1 MSINENWYQKDIG
14 EIETLL
20 QTSKNGIKSSDI
32 PKLTEKYGKNELTDK
47 KQKSTL
53 VMFLEQF
60 SDFLVIILIAAAIVS
75 AVLGDLE
82 SAIVIIAVIT
92 GNAILGTIQQK
103 KAESSLNSLKEMST
117 PEAKV
122 IRDGQI
128 GIVSSKDILPGD
140 VVVLEAGDFVC
151 ADGRLFETAALQIN
165 ESALTGESVSVE
177 KNTDVIDHEAGIG
190 LSLIHI

>member
-1 MSINENWYQKDIG
+1 MSINENWYQKDVG

-20 QTSKNGIKSSDI
+20 QTSKNGIKNSDI

-60 SDFLVIILIAAAIVS
+60 SDFLVIILIAAAIIS

-103 KAESSLNSLKEMST
+103 KARIFIK
-117 PEAKV
+117 
-122 IRDGQI
+122 
-128 GIVSSKDILPGD
+128 
-140 VVVLEAGDFVC
+140 
-151 ADGRLFETAALQIN
+151 
-165 ESALTGESVSVE
+165 
-177 KNTDVIDHEAGIG
+177 
-190 LSLIHI
+190 

>member
-122 IRDGQI
+122 IREGKI

-140 VVVLEAGDFVC
+140 VVVLEAGDFV
-151 ADGRLFETAALQIN
+151 
-165 ESALTGESVSVE
+165 
-177 KNTDVIDHEAGIG
+177 
-190 LSLIHI
+190 